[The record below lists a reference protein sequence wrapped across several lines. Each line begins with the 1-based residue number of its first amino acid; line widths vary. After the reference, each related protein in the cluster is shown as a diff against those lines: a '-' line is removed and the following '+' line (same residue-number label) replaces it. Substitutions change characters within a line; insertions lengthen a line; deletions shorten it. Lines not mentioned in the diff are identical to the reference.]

1 MATAVALPVEER
13 IYQVLQHLGIPKAHF
28 AARGALDWS
37 GLATAHPEVITS
49 LTLLCPL
56 GFDPEVLASVS
67 SRLLVFNG
75 ELGAFAEMVQSNL
88 AGLPDVTTITL
99 TGYSSP
105 NTYADIAV
113 DRKDAVTSGILEFL
127 EQMDQSLD
135 HATDISDDPSARVTH
150 GREGDFADINYRV
163 SGSGPPL
170 VLLPLGAAPSQWDPL
185 VSRLSQA
192 HTVIRLGGAEL
203 GMLSIL
209 EARGQTPGYLGALRS
224 LMQETQLRP
233 GETILEVGCGTGV
246 LARWLARR
254 TRGRNRIVGMD
265 VSPFFLREAAILAK
279 NDGLEEIIE
288 FQQGNAE
295 SLPFPD
301 GSFHVSISS
310 TVIQRVD
317 ATKMLSEMLRVTK
330 PGGRVAI
337 LGHAHDMPRWVNLPL
352 GQALKAKVE
361 APPLSAARGHE
372 LGCDDATLYRRFHS
386 AGLSQIKMFPYMA
399 TFTGGTPLQVL
410 ETGILPTLTHE
421 ERETW
426 HAAVEQGQAD
436 GTFFISTPFHCAVGT
451 KS

>member
-13 IYQVLQHLGIPKAHF
+13 IRQVLEHLGISKAHF
-28 AARGALDWS
+28 AARGAADWT
-37 GLATAHPEVITS
+37 GLATAHPEVIAS
-49 LTLLCPL
+49 LTLVCPL
-56 GFDPEVLASVS
+56 GFDPEVLASVA
-67 SRLLVFNG
+67 SRLLVFNA
-75 ELGAFAEMVQSNL
+75 EQGASAEMVERNL

-113 DRKDAVTSGILEFL
+113 ERKDAVASGMLEFL
-127 EQMDQSLD
+127 ERMEQSTANSTEL
-135 HATDISDDPSARVTH
+135 SDDAGVRGTR
-150 GREGDFADINYRV
+150 GGEGEVANISYRV

-185 VSRLSQA
+185 VSRLSQG
-192 HTVIRLGGAEL
+192 HTIIRLGGSEL
-203 GMLSIL
+203 GMLASL

-224 LMQETQLRP
+224 LMQETQLRT

-279 NDGLEEIIE
+279 KDGLEEVIE

-317 ATKMLSEMLRVTK
+317 ANKMLAEMLRVTK

-337 LGHAHDMPRWVNLPL
+337 LGHAHDMHRWVNLPL
-352 GQALKAKVE
+352 GQALKSKVE
-361 APPLSAARGHE
+361 TPPWSVDRGHD

-386 AGLSQIKMFPYMA
+386 AGLSQIKMFPYMG
-399 TFTGGTPLQVL
+399 TFTEGTPLQML
-410 ETGILPTLTHE
+410 ETSILPTLTPE

-426 HAAVEQGQAD
+426 RAAVEQGQSD